1 MADDAT
7 NKQTIRTVMLAS
19 PCHNGLVDAYHAS
32 SLSETCKIGIMNNI
46 NVVAIY
52 LAFDSLV
59 QRARNDIF
67 KMAVE
72 ANVDDLVFIDT
83 DQDWNPQ
90 DFFKLLSHDL
100 PIVGVPVRKKSD
112 QEQYNVKIAD
122 SLESFSIDENNLAE
136 VASIGTGMLRIRSD
150 ALKQIWDSA
159 EDVEYSETGKP
170 GASRMIFDVKVVDG
184 QLYSEDNVFCQRW
197 KNLGGKIF
205 IDCSINVGHGGYK
218 KWESNFTEYINK
230 LRSIN

>member
-1 MADDAT
+1 MQD
-7 NKQTIRTVMLAS
+7 QIRTVMLAS

-83 DQDWNPQ
+83 DQDWDPN

-100 PIVGVPVRKKSD
+100 PVVGVPVRKKSD
-112 QEQYNVKIAD
+112 NEQYNVKILSTVD
-122 SLESFSIDENNLAE
+122 QLSIDENMLLE
-136 VASIGTGMLRIRSD
+136 VASVGTGMLRIRKD
-150 ALKQIWDSA
+150 ALQAIWESA
-159 EDVEYSETGKP
+159 ESEEYTEDHKP
-170 GASRMIFDVKVVDG
+170 GTSRMIFDVKIIDKK
-184 QLYSEDNVFCQRW
+184 LYSEDTIFCKRWTDLGHKVFV
-197 KNLGGKIF
+197 
-205 IDCSINVGHGGYK
+205 DTSINVCHAGYNR
-218 KWESNFTEYINK
+218 WQGNFLSYLERIQN
-230 LRSIN
+230 SSQ